1 MFMSQWY
8 ILEVVMP
15 ASDDV
20 YREMKFLICFIPSH
34 ASVQIAFFYQTEGA
48 QYNICVMP
56 FQFYQQTDKPFWKT
70 KLTKHKRVVEK
81 GCFTLAIAKSFILSC
96 HNIV

>member
-34 ASVQIAFFYQTEGA
+34 ASVQIAFF
-48 QYNICVMP
+48 IR
-56 FQFYQQTDKPFWKT
+56 
-70 KLTKHKRVVEK
+70 LRVLNTT
-81 GCFTLAIAKSFILSC
+81 FA
-96 HNIV
+96 

>member
-34 ASVQIAFFYQTEGA
+34 ASVQIAF
-48 QYNICVMP
+48 
-56 FQFYQQTDKPFWKT
+56 
-70 KLTKHKRVVEK
+70 
-81 GCFTLAIAKSFILSC
+81 LSD
-96 HNIV
+96 